1 MKIRRRALI
10 VVLCVLLVFSFS
22 AVVYASASKMFFTKT
37 AYGYSCTGRGNITG
51 TVGTSTLSSTP
62 KPMEPIIPQEAC
74 TVTTWVAAY
83 DNNGRIIGD
92 THNIKYES
100 VNVQA
105 TYRATESISKI
116 GCGFTFNDVHFGY
129 YYLYNI

>member
-1 MKIRRRALI
+1 
-10 VVLCVLLVFSFS
+10 
-22 AVVYASASKMFFTKT
+22 
-37 AYGYSCTGRGNITG
+37 
-51 TVGTSTLSSTP
+51 
-62 KPMEPIIPQEAC
+62 MEPIIPQEAC

-116 GCGFTFNDVHFGY
+116 GCGFTLNDMHFGY